1 MSVETAD
8 AGAFFERAR
17 LEAER
22 YGEDGWVFL
31 RELVQNARDARATRI
46 EFETIAAGG
55 DEQLTC
61 RDNGA
66 GMSPDDVDRF
76 LLRLYASSKED
87 DRDSIG
93 FFGVGFWSVLLFE
106 PREIRVV
113 TRNGGTVS
121 AFTIDCA
128 GRRIQPLPPPADPA
142 PGTTIT
148 LVRPAPDGAAPGALA
163 AAVREQLD
171 RYAGYVRPLPGV
183 RTLELCCDGARVS
196 RGFDLPHRLGRRFR
210 TRRFDGVLG
219 FGPAPSVRIY
229 KGGILVR
236 ETAGLDEVIPSRPV
250 RLPRSGWGLFPVV
263 AINIDGLRLLMDR
276 HTICEDPLLHE
287 AVRYCERELLRI
299 HRRLLS
305 RLFPLDW
312 RNALASLWA
321 RGRAHLAGAAAG
333 LALAVI
339 AIAALVWAAP
349 RLVPGL
355 AGPGGGNLPGLPP
368 TGGPPPAV
376 IRTVDTLFA
385 NWGGTRTDR
394 PADAGHRWD
403 FEYQGPDGLL
413 FQAGA
418 LERYDPRRGPAPGPL
433 QLTGPYP
440 AFADDVSAGPPVAVR
455 LGVSG
460 GVPRFALPLPPGYV
474 LIHETLRQ
482 DGAPV
487 APAGRDAFGAPVV
500 AATRSGHLEYRVRP
514 GAVPS
519 AAPDEP
525 APPVIDWPP
534 DAVAALRQVEGL
546 DPEDRVERLAAWT
559 AGRLRYS
566 RDPATAA
573 DLTGGTGEWL
583 ERALRAGAGDCDVVN
598 GVLGLML
605 QGAGVPAHLRVG
617 LVGEGGA
624 ARPELH
630 AWAAYWRDGW
640 RTLDLTQPD
649 PSALGAPPP
658 RGTSAVT
665 ARPPATAAE
674 VVTKPSLPFQ
684 FYFLVG
690 AAALAAAGLLGALW
704 RRLVRPRLDEPQF
717 VRDIFEHYFAYGS
730 GRDPLR
736 LRYRPVLPTLGGRR
750 LSLHQAQR
758 LADRGRLLGA
768 RPGCPLLAG
777 LSRRRDTLD
786 RAAPVVELLE
796 PYLPP
801 VTWLEDVAGILAAPP
816 LPPALREAEALIR
829 RRDPLFRLHL
839 LPGSADFREVCLPF
853 RAAAAGRRH
862 VVVGDQHPVGAAML
876 RDGAAGS
883 GDGARRAAAQV
894 LARTTFYLGEA
905 APEAVA
911 GPPDR

>member
-1 MSVETAD
+1 MPVETAD

-46 EFETIAAGG
+46 EFETVAAGG

-121 AFTIDCA
+121 AFTVDCV
-128 GRRIQPLPPPADPA
+128 GRRIRPLPPPADPA

-148 LVRPAPDGAAPGALA
+148 LVRPAPDGAAPDALA

-171 RYAGYVRPLPGV
+171 RHAGYVRPLPGI
-183 RTLELCCDGARVS
+183 RALELFCDGARLN
-196 RGFDLPHRLGRRFR
+196 RGFELPHRLGRRVR

-312 RNALASLWA
+312 RNAMTSLWA
-321 RGRAHLAGAAAG
+321 RGRTHVAGAAAG

-349 RLVPGL
+349 RLAPGL
-355 AGPGGGNLPGLPP
+355 AGPGGGDLPGRSP
-368 TGGPPPAV
+368 TREAPPAV
-376 IRTVDTLFA
+376 IRTVDTLFT
-385 NWGGTRTDR
+385 NWGDTRTDR

-403 FEYQGPDGLL
+403 FEYRGPDGLL

-433 QLTGPYP
+433 RLAGPYP
-440 AFADDVSAGPPVAVR
+440 AFADDASAGPPVAVR

-460 GVPRFALPLPPGYV
+460 GVPRFALPLPPGFV
-474 LIHETLRQ
+474 LIYGTLRL

-487 APAGRDAFGAPVV
+487 APAGRDAFGAPVI
-500 AATRSGHLEYRVRP
+500 AAARRGHLEYRARP

-525 APPVIDWPP
+525 ARPVIDWPP
-534 DAVAALRQVEGL
+534 DAAETLRQAEGL
-546 DPEDRVERLAAWT
+546 DPGDRVERLAAWT

-583 ERALRAGAGDCDVVN
+583 ERVLRAGAGDCDVVN
-598 GVLGLML
+598 GALVLML

-640 RTLDLTQPD
+640 RTLDLTRPD

-658 RGTSAVT
+658 GGTAAVT
-665 ARPPATAAE
+665 ARPPAAAAE
-674 VVTKPSLPFQ
+674 AATAPPLPFR
-684 FYFLVG
+684 FYLLIG
-690 AAALAAAGLLGALW
+690 AAALAATGLLGAIW